1 VVFTHTHISIS
12 PHHSLAMTTPLYKQ
26 FVTLIQRTPL
36 RVAVN
41 KLASV
46 PSERPDGEL
55 PHQSAVKVADE
66 AEEMKAAA
74 ADRFPHLEEFRL

>member
-1 VVFTHTHISIS
+1 
-12 PHHSLAMTTPLYKQ
+12 MTTPLYKQ

-41 KLASV
+41 KLAPV
-46 PSERPDGEL
+46 PSERPNGGEL
-55 PHQSAVKVADE
+55 LHQSEVKVADE